1 MIYQNH
7 TAIGFGNR
15 TIFQANFGEGP
26 YTYEIDPRNTING
39 SIDENG
45 VYTAPRKGKGGV
57 ETIIVTDSNGVKKTA
72 TIGVMSV
79 YQLVCDIIQKEM
91 DMPNGSV
98 FLYNQKITIPKGQD
112 MVISLQIL
120 DSKIVSN
127 SLKTIDGI
135 DVQSVN
141 KRAVLQIDLW
151 SRSMEAV
158 NRKEEI
164 VMALASRYAESQMEN
179 CAFKI
184 GKIPSNFVNLSSEE
198 GSAIPYR
205 FNISIPIQYYV
216 EKRKEISFYE
226 NFENVNIITNQ

>member
-1 MIYQNH
+1 
-7 TAIGFGNR
+7 
-15 TIFQANFGEGP
+15 
-26 YTYEIDPRNTING
+26 
-39 SIDENG
+39 
-45 VYTAPRKGKGGV
+45 
-57 ETIIVTDSNGVKKTA
+57 
-72 TIGVMSV
+72 
-79 YQLVCDIIQKEM
+79 
-91 DMPNGSV
+91 
-98 FLYNQKITIPKGQD
+98 

-120 DSKIVSN
+120 DSKIISN

-164 VMALASRYAESQMEN
+164 IMALVSRYAESQMEN

-184 GKIPSNFVNLSSEE
+184 GRIPSNFVNLSSEE

-205 FNISIPIQYYV
+205 FNISIPIQYYI

-226 NFENVNIITNQ
+226 NFESVNIITNQ